1 MSGLAQANALHIPF
15 ADGVFQMVC
24 TSPPYWG
31 LRDYG
36 TGAWVDGDSACD
48 HKAPPTGGPNPVRY
62 TPGGS
67 DMFRTANDKSYR
79 DACGKCGA
87 VRVDSQLG
95 LEPVPDCQGWAT
107 GQPCGEC
114 YICHMVQ
121 VYREVR
127 RVLRD
132 DGVCFVNLGDSYA
145 SSVNGTSA
153 AQTKANGNDDR
164 TFRDK
169 PFSTVGHG
177 LKPKDMCGIPWR
189 VALALQADGWWLRS
203 DIIWSKSNPMPES
216 VTDRPTKSHEYVF
229 LLAKSAR
236 YFWDAEAVKEPT
248 IWANDP
254 RAGNGRHTYDGK
266 RDGTDGQGQEAFV
279 SIDPSGRNL
288 RTVWSIPT
296 QPYSGAHYATFP
308 EALVERCVLAG
319 SKPGSR
325 VFDPFCGSGTTI
337 QVARRLGRQGYG
349 LDLSRVYL
357 EENALPR
364 ALGKN
369 TAAAL
374 ATLPLFGGTEQAD
387 EPPKQDQLGK
397 RTYTGFNAR
406 WKEQESRP

>member
-1 MSGLAQANALHIPF
+1 MAPGHGSMAILHATTKHRPRAALILSDIHPAGPICLGQQMISHIEMRAASAARSASTLNSAWSQCPTARAGRRGSHAANA
-15 ADGVFQMVC
+15 
-24 TSPPYWG
+24 TSAIWC
-31 LRDYG
+31 RS
-36 TGAWVDGDSACD
+36 T
-48 HKAPPTGGPNPVRY
+48 VR
-62 TPGGS
+62 
-67 DMFRTANDKSYR
+67 
-79 DACGKCGA
+79 C
-87 VRVDSQLG
+87 
-95 LEPVPDCQGWAT
+95 
-107 GQPCGEC
+107 
-114 YICHMVQ
+114 
-121 VYREVR
+121 
-127 RVLRD
+127 
-132 DGVCFVNLGDSYA
+132 GVCFVNLGDSYA